1 MKESFPSGRR
11 WTKRFLLPCR
21 GLEGAFPC
29 RIQIDRKTQ
38 KRPRS
43 SPMRMSSL
51 RRSET
56 AAHCGSGPGRIIP
69 RVRPADRGDRRTGF
83 ARSVFLF
90 DCLGMTLQRCAGFS
104 VSSPSFFFS
113 VTRRPFAAWRTNVR
127 TAPPGRAV
135 YSALPRETYRSAKT
149 VLPSFVVRLTPPGL
163 SSALSCRCSDARLL
177 PCVFAV
183 KF

>member
-1 MKESFPSGRR
+1 MTESFPSGGRR
-11 WTKRFLLPCR
+11 TKRFLLPCR

-56 AAHCGSGPGRIIP
+56 AAHFGSGPGRIIP
-69 RVRPADRGDRRTGF
+69 HVRPADRGDRRTGF

-90 DCLGMTLQRCAGFS
+90 DCPGMTLQRCAGFS
-104 VSSPSFFFS
+104 VSSPSFFS

-135 YSALPRETYRSAKT
+135 YCALPRETDRSAKT

-163 SSALSCRCSDARLL
+163 SSALSFRCSDARLL

>member
-1 MKESFPSGRR
+1 MTESFPSGGR

-104 VSSPSFFFS
+104 VSSPSFFFRS
-113 VTRRPFAAWRTNVR
+113 RAARSQHGGRTCARRRRDVPSTPHSLVRPTGPQRPFCLLSSCGLRRPAS
-127 TAPPGRAV
+127 PPRFLVGVPTRGFCRA
-135 YSALPRETYRSAKT
+135 
-149 VLPSFVVRLTPPGL
+149 
-163 SSALSCRCSDARLL
+163 SS
-177 PCVFAV
+177 P
-183 KF
+183 